1 MLPLNS
7 FTLHWINHQSDTCLI
22 NLPNLLHLVCLKI
35 FTNSLA
41 PSSLSDMHAFDT
53 AWSCEILHCISTRA
67 CCANDA
73 MEQSPIICHDA
84 SSHLLFYDANL
95 RNKQMTMENIWIDM
109 YPYPQ
114 DLLWQCWPSVELCI
128 LRFLHD
134 LDQYLAPH
142 VCKGRHSL
150 ICKNISW
157 MKIKVQRRGKSG
169 NISSRIAISENAVSQ
184 C

>member
-1 MLPLNS
+1 MLLLNS
-7 FTLHWINHQSDTCLI
+7 FIHPSLINDQSDTCPI
-22 NLPNLLHLVCLKI
+22 NLPNLII

>member
-1 MLPLNS
+1 MLLLNS
-7 FTLHWINHQSDTCLI
+7 FIHPSLINDQSDTCPI
-22 NLPNLLHLVCLKI
+22 NLPNLII

-67 CCANDA
+67 CCATDA

-95 RNKQMTMENIWIDM
+95 WNKQKTMENIWIDM

-128 LRFLHD
+128 LRFLHEKSWSVLGSSCMQGATFFD
-134 LDQYLAPH
+134 LQKHILNED
-142 VCKGRHSL
+142 KGAT
-150 ICKNISW
+150 
-157 MKIKVQRRGKSG
+157 QR
-169 NISSRIAISENAVSQ
+169 
-184 C
+184 